1 MSNKKPEYLDY
12 LDEVGELLRKESGEK
27 YLELEILKKPQKA
40 VEVSIPVRM
49 DDGSLRVFTAFRVQ
63 YSNARGPYKGGLRY
77 HPQVDLAEVKSLAFW
92 MSIKCAVADIPYG
105 GSKGGIEVDP
115 KNLSEGELERLTRG
129 YVRAMAKNL
138 GVKVD
143 IPAPDVYTTPQ
154 IMAWFMD
161 EYSQLQGENTPA
173 IVTGKPLEVGG
184 SLGRDK
190 ATAQGGF
197 YVLENVLANFKEIK
211 ESATIAINGF
221 GNAGANFA
229 EIAEQAGFKIT
240 AVSDSKGGIYKK
252 DGLEISKVMKHKE
265 KTGSVVNFL
274 GAKNISNEELLALEV
289 DILVPAALE
298 NVINEKN
305 CDQIKAK
312 IILEL
317 ANGPVNK
324 KANKVLF
331 EKNVTII
338 PDVLANSGGVVVSY
352 FEWVQNLNN
361 YYWSAEEVQ
370 QKLRPKMNKAT
381 DDIWKF
387 KENNQ
392 VDMRTG
398 AYALAVKKIV
408 EAIKIRGI

>member
-1 MSNKKPEYLDY
+1 MKNPEYIDY
-12 LDEVGELLRKESGEK
+12 LNEVGELLSKESGEQ
-27 YLELEILKKPQKA
+27 YPELEILKKPQKA
-40 VEVSIPVRM
+40 VEVSVPVKM
-49 DDGSLRVFTAFRVQ
+49 DDGSLKVFTAYRVQ

-77 HPQVDLAEVKSLAFW
+77 HPKVDLAEVKSLAFW

-105 GSKGGIEVDP
+105 GGKGGIEVDP
-115 KNLSEGELERLTRG
+115 KDLSEGELERLTRG
-129 YVRAMAKNL
+129 YVKAMAQNL

-161 EYSQLQGENTPA
+161 EYSQIQGENTPA
-173 IVTGKPLEVGG
+173 IVTGKPLAVGG

-197 YVLENVLANFKEIK
+197 YVLQNVLQNFKTIK
-211 ESATIAINGF
+211 NKGASVAVNGF

-229 EIAEQAGFKIT
+229 EIGEQAGFKIV
-240 AVSDSKGGIYKK
+240 AVSDSKGGIYKEE
-252 DGLEISKVMKHKE
+252 GLEISKVMEHKE
-265 KTGSVVNFL
+265 KTGSVINFL

-305 CDQIKAK
+305 CNQIKAK

-331 EKNVTII
+331 EKNITII

-361 YYWSAEEVQ
+361 YYWSAEEIQ
-370 QKLRPKMNKAT
+370 QKLKPKMNKAT

-387 KENNQ
+387 KEANKI
-392 VDMRTG
+392 DMRTG